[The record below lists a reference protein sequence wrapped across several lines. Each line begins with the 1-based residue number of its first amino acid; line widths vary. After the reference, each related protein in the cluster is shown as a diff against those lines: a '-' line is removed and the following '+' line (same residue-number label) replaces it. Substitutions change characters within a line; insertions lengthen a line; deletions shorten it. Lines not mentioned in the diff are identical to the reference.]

1 VDQYGY
7 RFYLLATNFIL
18 VAIYGIKVTKKPFSS
33 SKENGYVGY
42 KNNSVQTLLFNF
54 QSTSTRKAVMAPAAF
69 AATSIISALRV
80 CVKVSCKISI
90 SIP

>member
-33 SKENGYVGY
+33 SKENGY
-42 KNNSVQTLLFNF
+42 
-54 QSTSTRKAVMAPAAF
+54 
-69 AATSIISALRV
+69 IE
-80 CVKVSCKISI
+80 
-90 SIP
+90 